1 MAKEKKFEE
10 KMNLLETII
19 TELESGTSS
28 LEESIQK
35 YTEAMKLVSEC
46 DKELKS
52 VEEQVSKMVTEDG
65 SLKDFEISE

>member
-52 VEEQVSKMVTEDG
+52 VEEQVSKIVTEDG

>member
-65 SLKDFEISE
+65 SLKDFEILE